1 MSFYAQGATSLTQR
15 CGFRVPAA
23 FHQLRILKLRDILG
37 IESGTKADF
46 IASDARARMPER
58 HILRLSVTALDHR
71 GMRARIS

>member
-1 MSFYAQGATSLTQR
+1 
-15 CGFRVPAA
+15 
-23 FHQLRILKLRDILG
+23 LKLRDILG